1 MEIASGNPER
11 GYKHYLLGA
20 MAGAD
25 DCLDEVKKGYK
36 DGHVSKSDFADGL
49 R

>member
-1 MEIASGNPER
+1 MEIACGNPER
-11 GYKHYLLGA
+11 RYKHYLLGA

-25 DCLDEVKKGYK
+25 ECLDQVKKGYK
-36 DGHVSKSDFADGL
+36 DKYVSKSDFADAL